1 MFFQLRPKISFV
13 IRNLDHLAFVSA
25 DDDDGC
31 HVSPLDLEADFA
43 PAADDEEEREAAAE
57 EDGSCKGDAV
67 WNRVHRVDRSPGL
80 SFGWD
85 KSVAN
90 EKLLSKLKMDRNNI
104 VSTVQSGASGERL
117 GWVELDLGCST
128 ILLGQ

>member
-67 WNRVHRVDRSPGL
+67 WNRVHRVDLILHAGL
-80 SFGWD
+80 VDG
-85 KSVAN
+85 
-90 EKLLSKLKMDRNNI
+90 LLDVVDTLLEI
-104 VSTVQSGASGERL
+104 ALCLLVIPFARL
-117 GWVELDLGCST
+117 LGC
-128 ILLGQ
+128 LQDP